1 VAAHRR
7 RTAARQDGAPARRP
21 FPAAWRFDPR
31 APVEGRLVFLRRT
44 TAAGAVALLGRSFA
58 VDHHWVHRLVR
69 CEVDLDAAAIRFYA
83 LRRRDPTWQ
92 PLLHEAPYVLP
103 AARRAGVTSR

>member
-1 VAAHRR
+1 VN
-7 RTAARQDGAPARRP
+7 P
-21 FPAAWRFDPR
+21 
-31 APVEGRLVFLRRT
+31 
-44 TAAGAVALLGRSFA
+44 
-58 VDHHWVHRLVR
+58 HWVHRLVR